1 MKKEELAKRFER
13 RADANTDL
21 EAAKEVGSALGAL
34 GAAGAGG
41 VGRWLRDGA
50 HHGWMSGVECAGLV
64 AVLANLTSNAWLNAG
79 WQVQVSFHY
88 HRHQQFVPSSLQAGN
103 AEDVEKYSKR
113 TVRVT
118 REHNEECK
126 RLLRLMGVP
135 VLDAPSEAE
144 AQCAQLCKD
153 GLVSGA
159 RPQLLG

>member
-79 WQVQVSFHY
+79 WQVQVSFHC
-88 HRHQQFVPSSLQAGN
+88 HRHQ
-103 AEDVEKYSKR
+103 
-113 TVRVT
+113 
-118 REHNEECK
+118 
-126 RLLRLMGVP
+126 
-135 VLDAPSEAE
+135 
-144 AQCAQLCKD
+144 
-153 GLVSGA
+153 
-159 RPQLLG
+159 